1 MDAHKMKLIRK
12 FTFVLVLTAMSGSFA
27 LSAYDNDKKYQNKA
41 YKVKV
46 TKNLA
51 KIGRKA
57 ARKGVPILLEFAA
70 TDCGYCVLLENEIL
84 NPMLLSGDYGNKVI
98 IRKVYIDEGSTI
110 IRDFNGK
117 KTTLDK
123 IVLRYN
129 IFVTPTIVFVDHK
142 GKELSKRLIGI
153 NTVEYFGGDVDKAI
167 EESLKKI
174 KESQYSDS
182 DD

>member
-1 MDAHKMKLIRK
+1 MSPISKLI
-12 FTFVLVLTAMSGSFA
+12 FIIVLTATSGSFA
-27 LSAYDNDKKYQNKA
+27 LSAYNNEEKQRINTH
-41 YKVKV
+41 KVKV

-84 NPMLLSGDYGNKVI
+84 NPMLLSGDYDNKVI
-98 IRKVYIDEGSTI
+98 IRKVYIDEGETI
-110 IRDFNGK
+110 VKDFNGR
-117 KTTLDK
+117 KTTLNK

-129 IFVTPTIVFVDHK
+129 IFVTPTIVFIDHT

-153 NTVEYFGGDVDKAI
+153 NTVEYFGGDVDNAI
-167 EESLKKI
+167 RESLKKI
-174 KESQYSDS
+174 KKSQYSDS
-182 DD
+182 DDE